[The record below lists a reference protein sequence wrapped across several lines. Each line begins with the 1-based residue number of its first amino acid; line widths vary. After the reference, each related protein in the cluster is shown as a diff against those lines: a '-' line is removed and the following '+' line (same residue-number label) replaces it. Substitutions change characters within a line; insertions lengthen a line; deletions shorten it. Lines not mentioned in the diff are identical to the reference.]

1 MSKRLAL
8 LAFLL
13 LPATAVMAQDTDDK
27 NSAER
32 VEKPSRDFVM
42 LQFTYEGWANKPDS
56 VNLGG
61 ISRGF
66 NAYVCYDFPIKN
78 SNFSF
83 AAGVGIGTSNIY
95 FDNQEV
101 VFTDSAQTAVKFVD
115 ERKDYKK
122 FKLTTAYLEAPFELR
137 YFGNKYNRNR
147 GFKAALGLRAGTLVG
162 AHTKGRRNVD
172 GSKVIDK
179 VNTRRFME
187 NWRVAATAR
196 IGWGNI
202 TLMGT
207 YNLNTLFKD
216 GQGPEITPY
225 SIGICLTGL

>member
-1 MSKRLAL
+1 MNKCLAL
-8 LAFLL
+8 LAFLFVPTAPL
-13 LPATAVMAQDTDDK
+13 LAQDADNK
-27 NSAER
+27 NSATK

-66 NAYVCYDFPIKN
+66 NAYVCYDFPIK
-78 SNFSF
+78 SSHFSF

-95 FDNQEV
+95 FDNQQMV
-101 VFTDSAQTAVKFVD
+101 STDSGQTAVKFVD
-115 ERKDYKK
+115 ERYDYKK

-137 YFGNKYNRNR
+137 YYGNKDNRNR

-162 AHTKGRRNVD
+162 AHTKGRRTVD

-179 VNTRRFME
+179 VNTKRFLE
-187 NWRVAATAR
+187 SWRFAGTAR
-196 IGWGNI
+196 IGWGNV
-202 TLMGT
+202 TLLGT
-207 YNLNTLFKD
+207 YNLNTLFKE
-216 GQGPEITPY
+216 GQGPDITPY